1 MTKFD
6 NLYKQVL
13 KEYFNEHDTVK
24 LADYIRNIQGRKPI
38 DSNDRP
44 VGRTELQGIPIA
56 LVNDRRQVV
65 SSDVTKE
72 MDKYGDL
79 EVKGYGRMAWVIN
92 NPSMKGWYV
101 QLKKN

>member
-1 MTKFD
+1 MSKFE
-6 NLYKQVL
+6 NLFKQVL

-24 LADYIRNIQGRKPI
+24 LSDYVRNIQGRTPT
-38 DSNDRP
+38 DSNDYP

-56 LVNDRRQVV
+56 LIDDQRQVV

-72 MDKYGDL
+72 LDKYGDL
-79 EVKGYGRMAWVIN
+79 EVSGYGRLAWVIN

-101 QLKKN
+101 QLKKD